1 MAFEIANEAFEKAF
15 GKSGGKGE
23 KELLDSFM
31 EMLNKYLAGRKEWTA
46 AAIRGWLRKG
56 GTLCTFRCRED
67 VVQPLIDDMVDRRIP
82 FVLVKSHDGTTGFLI
97 RETDTLTARTSISNV
112 LKNLSGYCE
121 ITTGEQAGIIYRKA
135 KSKDK
140 TMLLLCGLSET
151 EIYYLEEEAKATLPG
166 KAIGL
171 DRMSDGTFMLTC
183 HGRSI
188 FEEKSR
194 FCESLMEAR
203 LIANGETADSLAK
216 RRKKREEYIKEK
228 TAGFPD
234 KEGSMDSPVWIVGNG
249 DKYVKRGPDGF
260 EAGHAEEVAG
270 EVFLSKE
277 LDVPLSDSA
286 YERRMNSA
294 LAKITGHICLYSIQD
309 VLEHFRSKKN
319 FIRDAKETGQQKLIR
334 SASAIVMEKTAKEN
348 GKRLHGWKKR
358 IDEYQ
363 QNMGI
368 LITAAKEGKIP
379 SGYTKTDILRLRRIM
394 RTFGL
399 DMNKAERGLERMSSL
414 QIYERE
420 AGPARVEDIEKL
432 LAVIRGEDVDMGIDH
447 TSRDIETGLEM

>member
-1 MAFEIANEAFEKAF
+1 MAFEIANEAFEKVF
-15 GKSGGKGE
+15 GKSSGKSE
-23 KELLDSFM
+23 KELLYSFM
-31 EMLNKYLAGRKEWTA
+31 QMLNKYLEGRKEWTA
-46 AAIRGWLRKG
+46 AAFRSWLRNG
-56 GTLCTFRCRED
+56 GTLCAFRCRED
-67 VVQPLIDDMVDRRIP
+67 VVQPIIDDMVDRKIP

-97 RETDTLTARTSISNV
+97 REKDILAARMSISSV
-112 LKNLSGYCE
+112 LRNLSGYCE
-121 ITTGEQAGIIYRKA
+121 ITTGEQAGIIYRRA
-135 KSKDK
+135 RTKDK

-151 EIYYLEEEAKATLPG
+151 EVYYLEEAKETLPG
-166 KAIGL
+166 KAVGL

-183 HGRSI
+183 HGKSI

-203 LIANGETADSLAK
+203 LIANGESADSLT
-216 RRKKREEYIKEK
+216 RRKEKRDKYIKEK

-234 KEGSMDSPVWIVGNG
+234 REGSMDSPIWIVGNG

-277 LDVPLSDSA
+277 MDVSLSDSA

-294 LAKITGHICLYSIQD
+294 LAKITEHICLYNMQE
-309 VLEHFRSKKN
+309 VLEHFQTKKDV
-319 FIRDAKETGQQKLIR
+319 IRDAKETGQQKLIR
-334 SASAIVMEKTAKEN
+334 SASAIVTEKISREN
-348 GKRLHGWKKR
+348 GKRSPGWKKR
-358 IDEYQ
+358 IDQYQ
-363 QNMGI
+363 KNMGG
-368 LITAAKEGKIP
+368 LITAAKEGRIP

-394 RTFGL
+394 KTFGL

-420 AGPARVEDIEKL
+420 AGPARAEDIEKI
-432 LAVIRGEDVDMGIDH
+432 LAAIRGEDADMGIGH
-447 TSRDIETGLEM
+447 TSRKTERGLEM